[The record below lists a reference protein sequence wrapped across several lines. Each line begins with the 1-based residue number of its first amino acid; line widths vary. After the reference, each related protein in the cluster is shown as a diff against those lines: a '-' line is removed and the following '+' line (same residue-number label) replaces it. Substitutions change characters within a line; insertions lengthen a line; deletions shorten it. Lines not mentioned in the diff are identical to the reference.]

1 MQVKIELTYML
12 VAFYYYYQQC
22 RHHHQDHQDP
32 NHSFPSSSPLSLS
45 HFLSSDSSPNPL
57 LLRFSSEK
65 SRTSMNINQAQHTKL
80 QKDTLFP
87 SY

>member
-65 SRTSMNINQAQHTKL
+65 DRPPMVIDQIWNIKL
-80 QKDTLFP
+80 L
-87 SY
+87 